1 MTMQAEKL
9 TGPISRRTFLAGSAG
24 ASLVMG
30 LGVVLPG
37 CGREEVAT
45 EIASNGASA
54 SFAPSIWFEIDS
66 DGAIRMNIPK
76 AEMGQHV
83 GTALARIIADELGA
97 AWDDVSFTHADSDP
111 KWGRLIPGVSLGD
124 VTGGSWS
131 VFTSFTMISQAGAA
145 GRTILRDAGAVMLG
159 VDPADCTVADSKVA
173 ANGQHVSFADIVQ
186 KGDVSRTF
194 SDEELGALPL
204 KPASARRYIGH
215 DTRANDIPDKSR
227 GAAVY
232 GIDAELPGMVFAHP
246 MLPPTRYGSSI
257 KSIDDS
263 AARDIP
269 GYQQT
274 LELTDP
280 SGLIEG
286 WAVVIADDFPSAM
299 KAAAAV
305 AIDWEAGPT
314 ATVSEADIFAEGA
327 RLAADKSL
335 GTRFVDE
342 GDVTA
347 AQALAVDSFGAT
359 YRTATAMHFPL
370 EPVNALVEIVDG
382 VCHVHAG
389 NQYRAAMLPTL
400 AAVLEMDEANIVIHQ
415 YYLGGGFGR
424 RLWGDYMIPAALA
437 AQQLG
442 KPVKL
447 VFQRE
452 DDSRLDCVRSPSV
465 QQFDASFDADGTLT
479 AIEHAAAAGWPTLTL
494 LPSFL
499 GTGVDGNGK
508 FDGFS
513 IAGADHWYTLPNH
526 RVRAINNDLAQRT
539 FLPGYLRSV
548 GPGWT
553 GWGVESFMDEL
564 ANRAGQ
570 DPIEFRLARLDAA
583 GKNAGDQHGAVGGAA
598 RQAAVLKDVR
608 ERSGWGRELPEGE
621 ALGVACCFGQQR
633 DMATWIACVAHVAV
647 DKDSKSVEVKKI
659 WQSIDC
665 GTVVHP
671 DGAMAQAEGATLWGV
686 SLALHEGASFVDGQ
700 VSQRNL
706 DTYTPLRMADVP
718 ELDIKFIDS
727 TEFPT
732 GLGEPPVIAVA
743 PAIGNAIFAAAG
755 IRVRDLPITLNHP

>member
-1 MTMQAEKL
+1 MAIRADQIQ
-9 TGPISRRTFLAGSAG
+9 GNVSRRTFLAGSAG
-24 ASLVMG
+24 ATLVMG

-37 CGREEVAT
+37 CSREEVAT
-45 EIASNGASA
+45 EIASYGASA
-54 SFAPSIWFEIDS
+54 SFTPSMWFEIGG
-66 DGAIRMNIPK
+66 DGAITMNIPK

-111 KWGRLIPGVSLGD
+111 KWGEFIPGVSLGD
-124 VTGGSWS
+124 ITGGSWS
-131 VFTSFTMISQAGAA
+131 VFTSFTMLSQAGAA
-145 GRTILRDAGAVMLG
+145 GRIILRDAGAAMLD
-159 VDPADCTVADSKVA
+159 VEPADCTVADSKVS
-173 ANGQHVSFADIVQ
+173 ANGEHVTFADIVRR
-186 KGDVSRTF
+186 GDVSRTF
-194 SDEELGALPL
+194 SDEELAALPL
-204 KPASARRYIGH
+204 KAASERRFIGH
-215 DTRANDIPDKSR
+215 DTRANDIPEKTR
-227 GAAVY
+227 GEAVY

-246 MLPPTRYGSSI
+246 MIPPTRYGSSI

-274 LELTDP
+274 LKLADHP
-280 SGLIEG
+280 GLLEG

-299 KAAAAV
+299 KAADAV
-305 AIDWEAGPT
+305 VIDWEAGPT
-314 ATVSEADIFAEGA
+314 AHVSEADLFAEGA
-327 RLAADKSL
+327 RLVADKSL

-347 AQALAVDSFGAT
+347 AQAAAADSFSAT
-359 YRTATAMHFPL
+359 YRTGTAMHYAL
-370 EPVNALVEIVDG
+370 EPVNALVEFVDG

-389 NQYRAAMLPTL
+389 NQFRAAMLPTL
-400 AAVLEMDEANIVIHQ
+400 AGVLGMDATDIVIHQ

-465 QQFDASFDADGTLT
+465 QQFDASFDADGKLT
-479 AIEHAAAAGWPTLTL
+479 AIEHAAAAGWPSLSL

-499 GTGVDGNGK
+499 GTGVDGKGK

-513 IAGADHWYTLPNH
+513 IAGADHWYSIPNH
-526 RVRAINNDLAQRT
+526 RVRALNNDLAQRT

-564 ANRAGQ
+564 ADRAGQ
-570 DPIEFRLARLDAA
+570 DPIEFRLGMLDAA

-598 RQAAVLKDVR
+598 RQVAVLKDVR

-621 ALGVACCFGQQR
+621 ALGVAVCFGQQR

-647 DKDSKSVEVKKI
+647 DMKSKSVKVKKI
-659 WQSIDC
+659 WQTIDC

-671 DGAMAQAEGATLWGV
+671 DGAMAQAEGATLWGL
-686 SLALHEGASFVDGQ
+686 SLALHEGTTFKDGQ
-700 VSQRNL
+700 VVDRNL

-718 ELDIKFIDS
+718 ELDIKFMQN

-732 GLGEPPVIAVA
+732 GLGEPPVVPVA
-743 PAIGNAIFAAAG
+743 PAIGNAIHAATG
-755 IRVRDLPITLNHP
+755 VRVRDLPIRLS

>member
-1 MTMQAEKL
+1 
-9 TGPISRRTFLAGSAG
+9 
-24 ASLVMG
+24 
-30 LGVVLPG
+30 
-37 CGREEVAT
+37 
-45 EIASNGASA
+45 
-54 SFAPSIWFEIDS
+54 
-66 DGAIRMNIPK
+66 
-76 AEMGQHV
+76 
-83 GTALARIIADELGA
+83 
-97 AWDDVSFTHADSDP
+97 
-111 KWGRLIPGVSLGD
+111 
-124 VTGGSWS
+124 
-131 VFTSFTMISQAGAA
+131 
-145 GRTILRDAGAVMLG
+145 
-159 VDPADCTVADSKVA
+159 
-173 ANGQHVSFADIVQ
+173 
-186 KGDVSRTF
+186 
-194 SDEELGALPL
+194 
-204 KPASARRYIGH
+204 
-215 DTRANDIPDKSR
+215 
-227 GAAVY
+227 
-232 GIDAELPGMVFAHP
+232 MVFASP

-274 LELTDP
+274 LQLPDKP
-280 SGLIEG
+280 GLMEA

-299 KAAAAV
+299 KAADAV
-305 AIDWEAGPT
+305 VIEWEAGPT
-314 ATVSEADIFAEGA
+314 ANVSEADIFAEGA
-327 RLAADKSL
+327 RLAADKSI

-347 AQALAVDSFGAT
+347 AQAAAADSFSAT
-359 YRTATAMHFPL
+359 YRTGTAMHYTL

-382 VCHVHAG
+382 KCHVHAG
-389 NQYRAAMLPTL
+389 HQYRAAMVPTL
-400 AAVLEMDEANIVIHQ
+400 AGVLGMDAADVVLHQ

-452 DDSRLDCVRSPSV
+452 EDSRLDCVRSASV
-465 QQFDASFDADGTLT
+465 QQFDASYDTDGNLM
-479 AIEHAAAAGWPTLTL
+479 AIEHAAAAGWPSLSL

-499 GTGVDGNGK
+499 GTGVDGEGK

-513 IAGADHWYTLPNH
+513 IAGADHWYTIPNH
-526 RVRAINNDLAQRT
+526 RVRALNNDLAQRT

-570 DPIEFRLARLDAA
+570 DPIEFRLGMLDAV

-608 ERSGWGRELPEGE
+608 ERSGWGRELPDGE
-621 ALGVACCFGQQR
+621 ALGVASAFGQQR
-633 DMATWIACVAHVAV
+633 DMATWVACVAHVAV
-647 DKDSKSVEVKKI
+647 DKESGSIEVKKI

-671 DGAMAQAEGATLWGV
+671 DGAMAQAECATLWGV
-686 SLALHEGASFVDGQ
+686 SLALHEGTTFKDGQ
-700 VSQRNL
+700 VVDRNL

-718 ELDIKFIDS
+718 ELDIKFMVN

-732 GLGEPPVIAVA
+732 GLGEPPMIPVA
-743 PAIGNAIFAAAG
+743 PAIANAVYSAVG
-755 IRVRDLPITLNHP
+755 IRVRDLPIRLS

>member
-1 MTMQAEKL
+1 MAMHADNLK
-9 TGPISRRTFLAGSAG
+9 GAISRRAFLASSAG

-37 CGREEVAT
+37 CGREEAAID
-45 EIASNGASA
+45 IASNGASA
-54 SFAPSIWFEIDS
+54 SFAPTMWFEIDS
-66 DGAIRMNIPK
+66 DGAIRINIAK

-97 AWDDVSFTHADSDP
+97 DWDDVSFTHADSDP
-111 KWGRLIPGVSLGD
+111 KWGPLIPGVSLGD
-124 VTGGSWS
+124 ITGGSWS

-145 GRTILRDAGAVMLG
+145 GRTILRDAGAAMLG
-159 VDPADCTVADSKVA
+159 VDPVECTVADSKVS
-173 ANGQHVSFADIVQ
+173 ANGQQVSFADIVQ
-186 KGDVSRTF
+186 KGDVSRTL
-194 SDEELGALPL
+194 SDEELAALPL
-204 KPASARRYIGH
+204 KPASERRLIGH
-215 DTRANDIPDKSR
+215 DTRANDIPAKSH
-227 GAAVY
+227 GEAVY

-257 KSIDDS
+257 ISIDDS
-263 AARDIP
+263 AAKDIP

-280 SGLIEG
+280 SGLLEG
-286 WAVVIADDFPSAM
+286 WAVVIADDFPSAI
-299 KAAAAV
+299 KAATAV
-305 AIDWEAGPT
+305 TIDWQAGPT
-314 ATVSEADIFAEGA
+314 ATVSEADIFAEGE
-327 RLAADKSL
+327 RLVADQSA

-342 GDVTA
+342 GDVSA
-347 AQALAVDSFGAT
+347 AQAAAADSFGAT
-359 YRTATAMHFPL
+359 YRTGTAMHYAL
-370 EPVNALVEIVDG
+370 EPVNALVEFVDG

-389 NQYRAAMLPTL
+389 NQFRAVMLPTL
-400 AAVLEMDEANIVIHQ
+400 AGVLAMDEANIVIHQ

-465 QQFDASFDADGTLT
+465 QQFDASFDTDGKLT
-479 AIEHAAAAGWPTLTL
+479 AIEHAAAAGWPSLTMI
-494 LPSFL
+494 PSFL
-499 GTGVDGNGK
+499 GTGVDGTGK

-513 IAGADHWYTLPNH
+513 IAGADHWYTIPNH
-526 RVRAINNDLAQRT
+526 RVRALNNDLAQRT

-564 ANRAGQ
+564 ATRAGQ
-570 DPIEFRLARLDAA
+570 DPIEFRLAMLDGA

-598 RQAAVLKDVR
+598 RQVAVLQDVR

-621 ALGVACCFGQQR
+621 ALGVACSFGQQR
-633 DMATWIACVAHVAV
+633 DMATWTACVAHVAV
-647 DKDSKSVEVKKI
+647 DKQSKSVKVKKI

-686 SLALHEGASFVDGQ
+686 SLALHEGATFVDGQ

-718 ELDIKFIDS
+718 ELDIKFIES

-732 GLGEPPVIAVA
+732 GLGEPPVVAVA
-743 PAIGNAIFAAAG
+743 PAIANALHAAAG
-755 IRVRDLPITLNHP
+755 IRVRDLPIRI

>member
-1 MTMQAEKL
+1 MAMRADQIQGNVT
-9 TGPISRRTFLAGSAG
+9 RRTFLATSASAG
-24 ASLVMG
+24 LVMG

-37 CGREEVAT
+37 CSREEVAT
-45 EIASNGASA
+45 EIATNGASA
-54 SFAPSIWFEIDS
+54 SFAPSMWFEIGG
-66 DGAIRMNIPK
+66 DGAISMNIPK

-97 AWDDVSFTHADSDP
+97 NWDDVSFTHADSDP
-111 KWGRLIPGVSLGD
+111 KWGPLIPGVSLGD

-131 VFTSFTMISQAGAA
+131 VFTSFTAISQAGAA
-145 GRTILRDAGAVMLG
+145 GRTILRDAGAAMLG
-159 VDPADCTVADSKVA
+159 ADPADCTVADSRVS
-173 ANGQHVSFADIVQ
+173 ANGQHVSFADIVR
-186 KGDVSRTF
+186 KGDVSRVL
-194 SDEELGALPL
+194 SDEELGALSA
-204 KPASARRYIGH
+204 KPASERLLIGR
-215 DTRANDIPDKSR
+215 DTSANDIPAKSR
-227 GAAVY
+227 GEAVY
-232 GIDAELPGMVFAHP
+232 GIDAELPGMVFANP

-257 KSIDDS
+257 KSIDDT
-263 AARDIP
+263 AAKDIP

-274 LELTDP
+274 LKLTDKP
-280 SGLIEG
+280 GLMEG

-299 KAAAAV
+299 KAADAV
-305 AIDWEAGPT
+305 VIDWEAGPT
-314 ATVSEADIFAEGA
+314 ANVSEADIFAEGA
-327 RLAADKSL
+327 RLAADKSA

-347 AQALAVDSFGAT
+347 AQATAANSFSAT
-359 YRTATAMHFPL
+359 YRTGTAMHYTL

-382 VCHVHAG
+382 KCHVHAG

-400 AAVLEMDEANIVIHQ
+400 AGVLGMEADDIVIHQ

-465 QQFDASFDADGTLT
+465 QRLDASYDADGNLT
-479 AIEHAAAAGWPTLTL
+479 AIEHAAAAGWPTLSL
-494 LPSFL
+494 LPDFL

-513 IAGADHWYTLPNH
+513 IAGADHWYSVPNH
-526 RVRAINNDLAQRT
+526 RVRALNNDLAQRT

-553 GWGVESFMDEL
+553 GWAVESFMDEL
-564 ANRAGQ
+564 AHRAGQ
-570 DPIEFRLARLDAA
+570 DPIEFRLAMLDAA

-598 RQAAVLKDVR
+598 RQVAVLKDVR
-608 ERSGWGRELPEGE
+608 ERSGWGGQLPEGE

-633 DMATWIACVAHVAV
+633 DMATWIGCVAHVAV
-647 DKDSKSVEVKKI
+647 DKESKSVKVKKI
-659 WQSIDC
+659 WQTIDC

-671 DGAMAQAEGATLWGV
+671 DGAMAQAEGATLWGLSV
-686 SLALHEGASFVDGQ
+686 ALHEGATFEDGQ
-700 VSQRNL
+700 VAQRNF

-718 ELDIKFIDS
+718 ELDIKFMEN

-732 GLGEPPVIAVA
+732 GLGEPPFIPVA
-743 PAIGNAIFAAAG
+743 PAVANAIYAASG
-755 IRVRDLPITLNHP
+755 IRVRDLPIKI